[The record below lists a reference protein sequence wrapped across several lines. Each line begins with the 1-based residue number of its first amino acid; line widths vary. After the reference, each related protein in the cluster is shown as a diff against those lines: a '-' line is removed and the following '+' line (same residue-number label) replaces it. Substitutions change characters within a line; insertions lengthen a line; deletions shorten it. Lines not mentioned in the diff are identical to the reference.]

1 MPAGPDAVIE
11 IIARSP
17 VKFDF
22 EPIVVSGRFAVLKDD
37 ANGVLYRLTDAV
49 FAGAAMPSQGVEPK

>member
-1 MPAGPDAVIE
+1 
-11 IIARSP
+11 
-17 VKFDF
+17 VKFGF

-49 FAGAAMPSQGVEPK
+49 FTGAATPSLPEPK